1 MMSIELEV
9 KTVQLFIA
17 CLQVTDPTGLY
28 SKALQD
34 QLKKA
39 VDEYTKKAS
48 APAQQIV
55 EVKKS

>member
-1 MMSIELEV
+1 MMQIEVEP

-17 CLQVTDPTGLY
+17 CLQQVDPTGMFT
-28 SKALQD
+28 KALQD
-34 QLKKA
+34 QLQKA
-39 VDEYTKKAS
+39 VAEHTKKAS